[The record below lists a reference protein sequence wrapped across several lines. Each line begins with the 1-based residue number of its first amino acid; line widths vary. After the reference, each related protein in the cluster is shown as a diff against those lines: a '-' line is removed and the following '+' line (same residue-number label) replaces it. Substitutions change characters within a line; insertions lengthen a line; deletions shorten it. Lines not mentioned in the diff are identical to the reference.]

1 MSKEKK
7 VGEEERKFIMI
18 DDVKH
23 YIDEMDDNQK
33 GMVVHIDDL
42 NGRLDQ
48 IEYTKTQLT
57 FGRQAFVNALKES
70 YLVEVID
77 D

>member
-18 DDVKH
+18 DDEKH